1 MELLKISLLIMLVYL
16 CIYGVTNRICRCFE
30 HCATAKSYEK
40 FVENAEK
47 TRENLSKNDKKEE
60 K

>member
-1 MELLKISLLIMLVYL
+1 MESLKIFLLIMLVYL
-16 CIYGVTNRICRCFE
+16 CIYGVANSICRCSE

-40 FVENAEK
+40 FVENAG
-47 TRENLSKNDKKEE
+47 KNDKKEE